1 MQELAQGRTS
11 VFVAHR
17 LSTVQQ
23 CDKIIVS
30 CSVFST
36 HLGLLHMHNCVPVP
50 CFDSELHMV
59 AFR

>member
-1 MQELAQGRTS
+1 MCSFHNGLKVSSQWVQELAQGRTS

-30 CSVFST
+30 CNILST
-36 HLGLLHMHNCVPVP
+36 L
-50 CFDSELHMV
+50 
-59 AFR
+59 